1 LDDES
6 KLRNWF
12 FTIITNTY
20 ISSYRRRLFG
30 KFLSIDEFE
39 DIDKLPE
46 IFPRTESKDVYD
58 NIYIAISGL
67 KEKEKIAL
75 LLFEVGGFSIEE
87 IKVIQNEKSDSAVK
101 SRLSRT
107 REKLK
112 NILNNLEMNRNKRI
126 TLKSAPIDNLET
138 ETLKII
144 KNIKPEN

>member
-1 LDDES
+1 MDDES

-20 ISSYRRRLFG
+20 ISNYRRRLFG
-30 KFLSIDEFE
+30 KFLSFDEFE

-58 NIYIAISGL
+58 DIYIAISGL

-87 IKVIQNEKSDSAVK
+87 IKIIQKEKSDSAVK

-112 NILNNLEMNRNKRI
+112 KIINNLETNRNKRL